1 MTQTDTQQERAA
13 RGAPGDAPV
22 MATARR
28 LRAAIAA
35 IAAIGIDLGRAAHPV
50 LGQSGVVA
58 LDFGPIA
65 LTDAVAL
72 TDLAEAEARR
82 REAADSL
89 SLAISEVAH
98 ATGGWCER

>member
-28 LRAAIAA
+28 LRAA